1 MPIPLFVFTLILL
14 FGLLSYYLIFS
25 CLSLP
30 QELPKQKVAIS
41 GVSIIICAKN
51 ELENLR
57 KNIPVWLKQQQIE
70 FELVIVNHQST
81 DGSKAYLD
89 DLKKQEKRLK
99 VVHIERA
106 QKSALKGKRFPLS
119 VGVENAQY
127 DYLVLSDADCYPN
140 SPNHLFHVT
149 KPLARGKDIVLGY
162 SPYESRPGFVNHLVQ
177 YETTITALLYL
188 SFARIGLPYMG
199 VGRNLAYKKFLL
211 SKEIFDE
218 SNTAHSGDDDL
229 IIGKIANNIN
239 TAISTH
245 PETFVYS
252 HPPESFSQ
260 WIKQKQRH
268 YSTARQYDYFKI
280 LLIGGFGG
288 LNFLFYISL
297 LMMLFTKINLLI
309 VLGLYLSK
317 LFLFIMFNYKNL
329 KVLKM
334 LDLIPR
340 VIYQDTFWV
349 IFLVYNHLKSLK
361 ANNGWS

>member
-1 MPIPLFVFTLILL
+1 MPISLFVFTLILL

-25 CLSLP
+25 CLTLP
-30 QELPKQKVAIS
+30 QELPKQKVFIS

-57 KNIPVWLKQQQIE
+57 QNIPAWLNQQQVE
-70 FELVIVNHQST
+70 FELIIVNHQST

-89 DLKKQEKRLK
+89 ELKKQEDRLS
-99 VVHIERA
+99 VVHIESD
-106 QKSALKGKRFPLS
+106 QTSVLKGKRFPLS

-140 SPNHLFHVT
+140 SLNHLFQIT

-162 SPYESRPGFVNHLVQ
+162 SPYESRPGFVNRLVH

-199 VGRNLAYKKFLL
+199 VGRNLAYKKSLL
-211 SKEIFDE
+211 SKDVFDE
-218 SNTAHSGDDDL
+218 SNSALGGDDDL
-229 IIGKIANNIN
+229 IIGKIANKKN
-239 TAISTH
+239 TAISVH
-245 PETFVYS
+245 PETLVYS
-252 HPPESFSQ
+252 YPPENFSQ

-268 YSTARQYDYFKI
+268 YSTARHYDYFKI
-280 LLIGGFGG
+280 LLIGGFAGF
-288 LNFLFYISL
+288 NFLFYISL
-297 LMMLFTKINLLI
+297 LILLTKINPLI

-317 LFLFIMFNYKNL
+317 LFLFIMFNYRNL

-334 LDLIPR
+334 LELIPR
-340 VIYQDTFWV
+340 VIYLDIVWI
-349 IFLVYNHLKSLK
+349 IFLVYNHLKALK